1 MKKALVTGGGG
12 FLGRAIV
19 RRLAAKGVEV
29 VVVDRKF
36 DRALDVPTIRFQGDI
51 RDEKFLTEASHG
63 CDIVFHTAAKKG
75 AWGAEEEFHAVNVEG
90 TRNVINACLTNKVPS
105 LVYTSTAK
113 VVFTGDEVC
122 GINESTPCATKFLS
136 HYVHTKMLAEKL
148 VLDANTD
155 QLLTTV
161 LRPSLLWGAGD
172 TAFMP
177 WLVKQGAQ
185 GGLKIIG
192 DGRNLVDICHVE
204 NAAAAHLAAAASL
217 ETSGRAGGE
226 AYFITQGE
234 PVVFWSW
241 INKFL
246 SQLELPPV
254 EESVSFQKAYRT
266 GFILEGVHK
275 LLGLPEEPRMTRYL
289 AQSLARSQWY
299 SIAKAER
306 ELGYQPLISTA
317 EGLRRTV
324 EWVRSGD

>member
-1 MKKALVTGGGG
+1 MKKALVTGGSG

-19 RRLAAKGVEV
+19 RRLAAKGIEP

-36 DRALDVPTIRFQGDI
+36 GRELDGPDIRFQGDI
-51 RDEKFLTEASHG
+51 RDEKFLIEASRG

-75 AWGAEEEFHAVNVEG
+75 GWGVEEEFHAVNVEG
-90 TRNVINACLTNKVPS
+90 TRNVINACLANQVPN
-105 LVYTSTAK
+105 LVHTSTAK
-113 VVFTGDEVC
+113 VVFTGNEVC
-122 GINESTPCATKFLS
+122 GVNEKTPCATKFLS
-136 HYVHTKMLAEKL
+136 HYAHTKMLAEKL
-148 VLDANTD
+148 VLEANSE
-155 QLLTTV
+155 QLQTTV
-161 LRPSLLWGAGD
+161 LRPGLLWGVGD
-172 TAFMP
+172 TAFVP
-177 WLVKQGAQ
+177 WLVKQGSQ

-217 ETSGRAGGE
+217 ETSGRAAGE

-234 PVVFWSW
+234 PVIFWKW

-246 SQLELPPV
+246 SQLELPVV

-299 SIAKAER
+299 SIDKAER
-306 ELGYQPLISTA
+306 DLGYEPLISTA